1 MDYKLDVAL
10 KYKAVLGEGPVWDD
24 RRNLLFWIDSLD
36 DKACVFNPK
45 TGQNKVYEVGQ
56 NIGTL
61 VLTERD
67 DEVLVGLVDGLYV
80 LNLDTGAL
88 TFKVDPEAGIE
99 GNRLNDGKAD
109 VKGRLWIGSMCVADN
124 GVEGYDTD
132 FKCNLHRVDTDF
144 NSTVVDPEIRLSNG
158 MVWTEDQ
165 KTMYYID
172 SPTRLVYQY
181 DFDVEKGL
189 ISNRRGCVTIPA
201 EFGIGDGMDIDA
213 DGNLWIA
220 HYTGWCVGKWDPR
233 TGELLGK
240 IELPVSRITSCAF
253 GGENYDQLYIV
264 TASTGADQDPKP
276 QPEAGYVF
284 VASGLGT
291 KGKPFYRFG
300 SRG

>member
-1 MDYKLDVAL
+1 MDYKLDVAI
-10 KYKAVLGEGPVWDD
+10 KYKAILGEGPVWDE
-24 RRNLLFWIDSLD
+24 RRNLLFWVDSLN
-36 DKACVFNPK
+36 DKACVFNPE
-45 TGQNKVYEVGQ
+45 TGENKVYEMGQ

-67 DEVLVGLVDGLYV
+67 DEVLVGLVDGLYI

-109 VKGRLWIGSMCVADN
+109 IRGRLWIGSMCVADN
-124 GVEGYDTD
+124 GGEGYDTD
-132 FKCNLHRVDTDF
+132 FKCNLHRVDADYTC
-144 NSTVVDPEIRLSNG
+144 TVVDPEIRLSNG

-172 SPTRLVYQY
+172 SPTCLVYQY
-181 DFDVEKGL
+181 DYDVEKGV

-201 EFGIGDGMDIDA
+201 EFGIGDGMDIDT

-253 GGENYDQLYIV
+253 GGENHDLLYIV
-264 TASTGADQDPKP
+264 TASIGAKNDAKP
-276 QPEAGYVF
+276 QPEAGYTF
-284 VASGLGT
+284 VASGLGV

-300 SRG
+300 G